1 MPSGSDDNDKTYTE
15 EGCIRDDGENES
27 ISLIKIGDTLDM
39 LAKHVE
45 IGCM

>member
-1 MPSGSDDNDKTYTE
+1 MPSVSDNNDKTYTE
-15 EGCIRDDGENES
+15 ERSIRDGENHS
-27 ISLIKIGDTLDM
+27 ISLKQIGETLDM